1 MKKREKKMQIH
12 RETVIR
18 LTGRELP
25 PAQLVN
31 ARGGAVALD
40 DTGRWTSCGS
50 PNCCGETIDTQ

>member
-25 PAQLVN
+25 PVQLGN
-31 ARGGAVALD
+31 ARGGAVD
-40 DTGRWTSCGS
+40 DTGRWTSCGT

>member
-18 LTGRELP
+18 LTGRELA

-31 ARGGAVALD
+31 ARGAVD